1 MEKLADVINRKFPQ
15 FNTIWF
21 SSTVSDALYKMQ
33 TQNVDYLI
41 VLDENENFVGILTEQ
56 DITRKVLFNPK
67 ELNQCLV
74 VEFMTSTLPVAT
86 MDDSVEYAMQLLEN
100 YNSKYLAVYDQFDFK
115 GILAMHDLV
124 KVALAK
130 RQTVFE
136 DNQPQ
141 RQGYPWNY

>member
-115 GILAMHDLV
+115 GILAMPDLV
-124 KVALAK
+124 KVA
-130 RQTVFE
+130 
-136 DNQPQ
+136 
-141 RQGYPWNY
+141 